1 MSREEGKSDDRF
13 LRALAG
19 LSAGEPGRRM
29 LVDILDSVLADTNA
43 ERAFLFLLGKPGGF
57 HVLAARNRDSED
69 ISEPLKRMSHFAI
82 SRMLGAGEGW
92 AVDDTR
98 TCLLY
103 TSDAADE

>member
-1 MSREEGKSDDRF
+1 MAREEGNDDRF

-19 LSAGEPGRRM
+19 LGAGGPGRKN
-29 LVDILDSVLADTNA
+29 LSDILDSVISDTDA

-69 ISEPLKRMSHFAI
+69 IQDPLRRMSHFAI
-82 SRMLGAGEGW
+82 SRMLSAGECW
-92 AVDDTR
+92 AVDDAR

-103 TSDAADE
+103 TSPSPRD